1 MVKIKVVV
9 SATNR
14 AWGYLFK
21 EEERKKEIE
30 RFKKKLEGIKDK
42 LPEDLELEIHSFTN
56 SSEEINFI
64 SSLNG
69 KEPVIY
75 CGLSAGTPGLKIL
88 LEKNIPMIF
97 YQQMYAYH
105 TWNIKELRKDNVIIF
120 MGSEINDFI
129 KKIRILYTYMK
140 IPQSKYLLI
149 TTEER
154 KDILERKEILQEK
167 FNFNGELIKPD
178 ELIRYYQNSNK
189 EEAEKGAK
197 EFIKNSIGIIEP
209 TYEEIIKAYRMYLGM
224 ENLIK
229 DKKANGITVDC
240 LRLFGIM
247 PAYPC
252 IGFTFLNDRGIPSAC
267 EGDVLSLFTMYI
279 YKNLTG
285 LPSFISDPVIDVSK
299 NTVIHAHCVA
309 PTKIDG
315 KNSSPYI
322 IRSHAE
328 DNRSVSLQ
336 VKFERIGEKMTVANL
351 IKDADEKI
359 KFVLSTGKLS
369 GNPEINRGCRTKFE
383 LEVKDAMKMLKNW
396 PNGAVSCFG
405 LHRVLVYGDWIDEIE
420 ELAKLLNI
428 EVIEE

>member
-1 MVKIKVVV
+1 MVKIKVVL

-21 EEERKKEIE
+21 EEERKREIE
-30 RFKKKLEGIKDK
+30 RFKKKLEEIKDK

-69 KEPVIY
+69 KESVIY
-75 CGLSAGTPGLKIL
+75 CALSAGTPGLKIL
-88 LEKNIPMIF
+88 LEKNIPMVF

-129 KKIRILYTYMK
+129 KKIRILYAYMK

-149 TTEER
+149 TTEKR

-167 FNFNGELIKPD
+167 FNFNGELIKPE

-189 EEAEKGAK
+189 EEAEKMAK

-209 TYEEIIKAYRMYLGM
+209 TYEEIIDAYRMYLGM

-229 DKKANGITVDC
+229 DKGADGITIDC
-240 LRLFGIM
+240 LTLFGLGVM

-252 IGFTFLNDRGIPSAC
+252 IGFTFLNDRGIPAAC
-267 EGDVLSLFTMYI
+267 EGDVFHAGALCQHDPFVRVETGWIEALLELFVF
-279 YKNLTG
+279 LDRD
-285 LPSFISDPVIDVSK
+285 FFVEHDPF
-299 NTVIHAHCVA
+299 AA
-309 PTKIDG
+309 
-315 KNSSPYI
+315 
-322 IRSHAE
+322 AE
-328 DNRSVSLQ
+328 QRVDPPVDEETELRILEPFHVRGIGIKVFPRFGRYLFQCSRSV
-336 VKFERIGEKMTVANL
+336 VV
-351 IKDADEKI
+351 D
-359 KFVLSTGKLS
+359 VLSG
-369 GNPEINRGCRTKFE
+369 RC
-383 LEVKDAMKMLKNW
+383 
-396 PNGAVSCFG
+396 G
-405 LHRVLVYGDWIDEIE
+405 L
-420 ELAKLLNI
+420 
-428 EVIEE
+428 